1 MRSGVRGRNNLNN
14 KNRKARHKII
24 LVIAIIILLIIA
36 LVGLAYGLN
45 KIRQAGNESAQEINK
60 EESSKENIEEK
71 QETEESQKPQEKEEI
86 KYSMTKGNKF
96 VKINSTIAYIDSI
109 NGNNLYIFNIE
120 ENSAIQVNTPI
131 ELSKIYFDGEN
142 IYGIPNHYSG
152 KGIYKINLQGNITQ
166 IYEGESAQ
174 LWLTEDKIYFVKQ
187 NGFDEIN
194 QTPQGD
200 LCSMD
205 KDGNNITTIIPN
217 VKNYFNILNDK
228 IYYTDWETRDL
239 YVANIN
245 GENKEE
251 LAQGRTLIAGLNEK
265 YIIYIDYEDE
275 ETYHVLYL
283 DDKTN
288 HEVGRFGSC
297 YVNEN
302 EGYILTRKL
311 VDANN
316 NIENE
321 FSVFKIDSDNK
332 VEKQM
337 FKNSMVLPY
346 ITYVY
351 QNKAYIEE
359 QNTIRVDLENGNIEE
374 NMPNGYYIDGY
385 CYEFRITDNRINEI
399 GVYNLENMEERSI
412 QLTYFLAGRD

>member
-1 MRSGVRGRNNLNN
+1 
-14 KNRKARHKII
+14 
-24 LVIAIIILLIIA
+24 
-36 LVGLAYGLN
+36 
-45 KIRQAGNESAQEINK
+45 
-60 EESSKENIEEK
+60 
-71 QETEESQKPQEKEEI
+71 
-86 KYSMTKGNKF
+86 
-96 VKINSTIAYIDSI
+96 
-109 NGNNLYIFNIE
+109 
-120 ENSAIQVNTPI
+120 
-131 ELSKIYFDGEN
+131 
-142 IYGIPNHYSG
+142 
-152 KGIYKINLQGNITQ
+152 
-166 IYEGESAQ
+166 
-174 LWLTEDKIYFVKQ
+174 
-187 NGFDEIN
+187 
-194 QTPQGD
+194 
-200 LCSMD
+200 MD